1 MADEKKP
8 VPSPFAQAFGLAGL
22 AAETARNMAKQ
33 ALGSTVVGV
42 QEAVGRASQG
52 TRDTAL
58 ALAQRYLR
66 HSTLTLPLPEALL
79 NQQIRARLKDNPH
92 IDYIQVD
99 CLPDRFDIK
108 LDGHFQRMV
117 YTLTLSVAVKECQL
131 TSDTPFMRFQQLD
144 QALDVQWRQAPVLV
158 NWATR
163 HLGQS
168 AFQLAS
174 KLPLPSLT
182 QQIVSHI
189 PGLHREGI
197 KHWRLNL
204 AEADMIDF
212 LNNRSWLMEKLV
224 SLGDRN
230 ILPGL
235 NLLQE
240 SQDWLQQ
247 LVSQIEVKDLSVQSG
262 RLDMKVGLRG
272 S

>member
-1 MADEKKP
+1 MVDEKKP
-8 VPSPFAQAFGLAGL
+8 SPLAQAVGLAGI
-22 AAETARNMAKQ
+22 AADTARDLAKQ
-33 ALGSTVVGV
+33 ALGTTAMGV
-42 QEAVGRASQG
+42 QAVVDKASQSASE
-52 TRDTAL
+52 TAL

-79 NQQIRARLKDNPH
+79 NQQVRARLKDNPH
-92 IDYIQVD
+92 IDYIQID

-117 YTLTLSVAVKECQL
+117 YTLSLSVTAKESQL
-131 TSDTPFMRFQQLD
+131 TSDAPFMRFLQLD

-163 HLGQS
+163 HIGQG

-197 KHWRLNL
+197 RQWRLNL
-204 AEADMIDF
+204 AEAGMIDF
-212 LNNRSWLMEKLV
+212 LNNRPWLMEKLV

-230 ILPGL
+230 VLPGL

-240 SQDWLQQ
+240 SQDWLQK
-247 LVSQIEVKDLSVQSG
+247 LVNQIEVKDLSVQSG
-262 RLDMKVGLRG
+262 RLDIKVGLRG